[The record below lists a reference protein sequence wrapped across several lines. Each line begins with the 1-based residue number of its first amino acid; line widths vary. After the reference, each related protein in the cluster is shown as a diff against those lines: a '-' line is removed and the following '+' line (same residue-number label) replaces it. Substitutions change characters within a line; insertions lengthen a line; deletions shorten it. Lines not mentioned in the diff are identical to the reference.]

1 MTGISANVFYPV
13 KHLRTAGASK
23 SDIATKIYETAEN
36 IKNGEPLYLNEIATH
51 AKNADKKA
59 GS

>member
-1 MTGISANVFYPV
+1 MFLPGKTFE
-13 KHLRTAGASK
+13 TAGASK